1 MQSDSNNS
9 VQRNAQNNP
18 SDSSVDSS
26 ITAFATETKHG
37 TKDVGENSSFNN
49 DKPPSPD
56 VSMQSSSVEGSD
68 LSHDQRNAGA
78 VEQISPFLP
87 ADSSQMD
94 SRANKVIDD
103 LGRYQNSRVRH
114 PSLLL
119 EDLKEL
125 GMAGELSEDN
135 KFATTSF
142 EDLHRLVTTMKMAE
156 LILNETVQSERK
168 AKIDQIKV
176 QLDAEHCPN
185 MEALLR
191 EMEKARHDLT
201 QKHSFQSVGVFEPG
215 MLSLR
220 GFILFETMLIAKG
233 IDWLAHLS
241 IAP

>member
-1 MQSDSNNS
+1 MQPDSNTS
-9 VQRNAQNNP
+9 IQRDAHTNP
-18 SDSSVDSS
+18 NDTSVDSS
-26 ITAFATETKHG
+26 IAAFATETKHDV
-37 TKDVGENSSFNN
+37 KDVGENLSFNN

-68 LSHDQRNAGA
+68 LSHDQRNADA
-78 VEQISPFLP
+78 VEQINPFLP
-87 ADSSQMD
+87 ADSAEMD
-94 SRANKVIDD
+94 SRASRVINN
-103 LGRYQNSRVRH
+103 LGQYQNSRTHH

-125 GMAGELSEDN
+125 GMVGELSENN
-135 KFATTSF
+135 KFVTTSF

-156 LILNETVQSERK
+156 LILNDTVQSERK

-201 QKHSFQSVGVFEPG
+201 PKHSFQSVGVFEPG
-215 MLSLR
+215 MFSLR
-220 GFILFETMLIAKG
+220 GFILFETMSKLWISTG
-233 IDWLAHLS
+233 
-241 IAP
+241 